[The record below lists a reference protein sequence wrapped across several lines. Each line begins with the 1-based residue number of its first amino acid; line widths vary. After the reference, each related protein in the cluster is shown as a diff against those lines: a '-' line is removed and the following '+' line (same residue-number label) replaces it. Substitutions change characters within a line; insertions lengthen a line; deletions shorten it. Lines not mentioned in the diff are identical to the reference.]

1 MPIPYLLLFVQRNL
15 WRNIQTELAIWRVG
29 ALPGLIIIGLVMLA
43 RLTGSLQF
51 FEWVAL
57 DNFLRLRPAE
67 PMDERIV
74 IVGIDE
80 GDIQQIRTYPIPDQD
95 IAELLRLLQNYQP
108 NVIGLDIFRDLPV
121 EPGHAK
127 LVEVFRES
135 KNLIAIEKALR
146 DREGFTV
153 SPPPDFPPDQ
163 AGFADAVLDTDGY
176 LRRSLLRISTP
187 QGERKLSLTLR
198 LAQTYLSSQ
207 GIPLEQGIHDPN
219 AIRFGS
225 TELTRFQPNS
235 GGYVRA
241 DAGGNQILLNFRS
254 GREPF
259 RVISLNDIKSGHV
272 DPNWIRDRIVLVGI
286 TAASVKDSVN
296 SAAITGVNP
305 KLVYGAEIQAHAV
318 SQIISAVLDGRP
330 LLQVWSDGWEYLWIF
345 AWGFLGISLGRLF
358 QSPFKILMGLGMASV
373 GLIGIC
379 YFGLIV
385 GWWIPLVPAILPL
398 VFNGAGLTAGLFY
411 RHQQDLRLRLQ
422 ERQFIIDHT
431 FDTIHNGPLQRLA
444 RILSTAQENHFYSEL
459 LLSELKQLNQEI
471 RTVYESVR
479 RETLTQGEHIYL
491 GGNLELDLHAPLH
504 ESLYQ
509 VYDNT
514 ITRDFPCFQ
523 TIKFKIN
530 KFEPLESRYLSLD
543 QKRGLCRFLEEA
555 LCNVGKYAVGVTR
568 LSVICTQENGE
579 NVLRIIDN
587 GVGLEALSDNLD
599 QYRGRGT
606 QQAKNLARQLRG
618 TFRRFPNSPKGTVC
632 ELTWSVAKAW
642 FW

>member
-1 MPIPYLLLFVQRNL
+1 LPIPYLLLFVQRNL

-153 SPPPDFPPDQ
+153 SPPPDFSPDQ

-444 RILSTAQENHFYSEL
+444 RILSTAQENHLYSEL

>member
-1 MPIPYLLLFVQRNL
+1 MQHNL
-15 WRNIQTELAIWRVG
+15 WRNIQAELAIWRVG
-29 ALPGLIIIGLVMLA
+29 ALPGFIIIGLVMLA

-51 FEWVAL
+51 WEWVVL
-57 DNFLRLRPAE
+57 DNFLRLRPPE
-67 PMDERIV
+67 PIDERIV

-80 GDIQQIRTYPIPDQD
+80 GDIQQIGTYPIPDQE
-95 IAELLRLLQNYQP
+95 IAELLKLLQNYQP

-153 SPPPDFPPDQ
+153 SPPPDLPADQ
-163 AGFADAVLDTDGY
+163 AGFADAVLDRDGY

-259 RVISLNDIKSGHV
+259 RVISLSDIKSGHV
-272 DPNWIRDRIVLVGI
+272 EPDWIRDRIVLIGV
-286 TAASVKDSVN
+286 TAASVKDIVN

-305 KLVYGAEIQAHAV
+305 KLVYGVEIQAHAV

-345 AWGFLGISLGRLF
+345 AWGVLGISLGRLF
-358 QSPFKILMGLGMASV
+358 QSPLKILVGLGMASI
-373 GLIGIC
+373 GLTGIC
-379 YFGLIV
+379 YLGFIL

-444 RILSTAQENHFYSEL
+444 RILRSAQENHLYSEL

-479 RETLTQGEHIYL
+479 RETLTQGENIYL
-491 GGNLELDLHAPLH
+491 GGNLELDLHAPIH
-504 ESLYQ
+504 EILYQ
-509 VYDNT
+509 VYDTT
-514 ITRDFPCFQ
+514 ITRD
-523 TIKFKIN
+523 
-530 KFEPLESRYLSLD
+530 
-543 QKRGLCRFLEEA
+543 
-555 LCNVGKYAVGVTR
+555 
-568 LSVICTQENGE
+568 
-579 NVLRIIDN
+579 
-587 GVGLEALSDNLD
+587 
-599 QYRGRGT
+599 
-606 QQAKNLARQLRG
+606 
-618 TFRRFPNSPKGTVC
+618 
-632 ELTWSVAKAW
+632 
-642 FW
+642 

>member
-1 MPIPYLLLFVQRNL
+1 
-15 WRNIQTELAIWRVG
+15 
-29 ALPGLIIIGLVMLA
+29 MLA

-153 SPPPDFPPDQ
+153 SPPPDFSPDQ

-444 RILSTAQENHFYSEL
+444 RILSTAQENHLYSEL

>member
-1 MPIPYLLLFVQRNL
+1 
-15 WRNIQTELAIWRVG
+15 
-29 ALPGLIIIGLVMLA
+29 MLA

-153 SPPPDFPPDQ
+153 SPPPDFSPDQ

>member
-1 MPIPYLLLFVQRNL
+1 
-15 WRNIQTELAIWRVG
+15 
-29 ALPGLIIIGLVMLA
+29 
-43 RLTGSLQF
+43 
-51 FEWVAL
+51 
-57 DNFLRLRPAE
+57 
-67 PMDERIV
+67 
-74 IVGIDE
+74 
-80 GDIQQIRTYPIPDQD
+80 
-95 IAELLRLLQNYQP
+95 
-108 NVIGLDIFRDLPV
+108 
-121 EPGHAK
+121 
-127 LVEVFRES
+127 
-135 KNLIAIEKALR
+135 
-146 DREGFTV
+146 
-153 SPPPDFPPDQ
+153 
-163 AGFADAVLDTDGY
+163 
-176 LRRSLLRISTP
+176 
-187 QGERKLSLTLR
+187 
-198 LAQTYLSSQ
+198 
-207 GIPLEQGIHDPN
+207 
-219 AIRFGS
+219 
-225 TELTRFQPNS
+225 
-235 GGYVRA
+235 
-241 DAGGNQILLNFRS
+241 
-254 GREPF
+254 
-259 RVISLNDIKSGHV
+259 
-272 DPNWIRDRIVLVGI
+272 
-286 TAASVKDSVN
+286 
-296 SAAITGVNP
+296 
-305 KLVYGAEIQAHAV
+305 V

-345 AWGFLGISLGRLF
+345 AWGVFGISLGRLF
-358 QSPFKILMGLGMASV
+358 QSPLKILVGLGMASI
-373 GLIGIC
+373 GLTGIC
-379 YFGLIV
+379 YFGLIL

-444 RILSTAQENHFYSEL
+444 RILSTAQENHLYSEL

-479 RETLTQGEHIYL
+479 RETLTQGENIYL
-491 GGNLELDLHAPLH
+491 GGNLELDLHAPIH
-504 ESLYQ
+504 EILYQ

-523 TIKFKIN
+523 TIKVKIN

-555 LCNVGKYAVGVTR
+555 LCNVGKYAVGMTR

-587 GVGLEALSDNLD
+587 GVGLDALSDNLD
-599 QYRGRGT
+599 QWRGRGT

>member
-1 MPIPYLLLFVQRNL
+1 
-15 WRNIQTELAIWRVG
+15 
-29 ALPGLIIIGLVMLA
+29 MLA

-259 RVISLNDIKSGHV
+259 RVLSLNDIKSGHV

>member
-259 RVISLNDIKSGHV
+259 RVLSLNDIKSGHV

>member
-1 MPIPYLLLFVQRNL
+1 MQRNL
-15 WRNIQTELAIWRVG
+15 WQKIQAELAIWRVG

-51 FEWVAL
+51 LEWVVL

-80 GDIQQIRTYPIPDQD
+80 GDIQQVGTYPIPDQD

-135 KNLIAIEKALR
+135 QNLIAIEKALG

-153 SPPPDFPPDQ
+153 SPPPDLPPDQ
-163 AGFADAVLDTDGY
+163 AGFADAVLDRDGY
-176 LRRSLLRISTP
+176 LRRSLLRISTS

-207 GIPLEQGIHDPN
+207 GIPLEPGIRDPN

-286 TAASVKDSVN
+286 TAASVKDIVN

-345 AWGFLGISLGRLF
+345 AWGVLGISLGRLF
-358 QSPFKILMGLGMASV
+358 QSPLKILVGLGMASV

-379 YFGLIV
+379 YFGLIL

-422 ERQFIIDHT
+422 ERQFIIEHT

-444 RILSTAQENHFYSEL
+444 RILSTAQENHLFSEL

-491 GGNLELDLHAPLH
+491 GGNLELDLQTPIH
-504 ESLYQ
+504 EILYQ
-509 VYDNT
+509 IYDNT

-523 TIKFKIN
+523 TIKVKIN
-530 KFEPLESRYLSLD
+530 KFEPLESRYLSIE

-587 GVGLEALSDNLD
+587 GVGLDALSDNLD
-599 QYRGRGT
+599 QSRGRGT